1 MIQALTADEIT
12 HRRILKIAIPIL
24 LSNATVPILGAV
36 DTGVI
41 GQLGEVAP
49 IGAVGLGSI
58 IITTIYGLFGFLRM
72 GTSGLAS
79 QEKGKGDD
87 YELSM
92 IIFRSLMIGFVL
104 GVLVLIL
111 HFQLFY
117 LVMKIVPASPEV
129 ERLTEE
135 YVSIRIFSAPAAIA
149 TYGITGWLIAQERT
163 QSVLVLQ
170 LAMNGL
176 NVILDILFVLGLNY
190 GVEGVAYATLI
201 AEWFALF
208 LGLYLCR
215 EALWIKFWEEIH
227 RIFDRAKFNRMV
239 SVNSDILIRSLFLG
253 LALVSFLFLSSD
265 FGDITLAANQILLQF
280 LFFTAYALD
289 GFAFSS
295 ETLVG
300 QSIGAENKPAVRKS
314 SLLTSV
320 WGMITAVIV
329 ALVFALTGPM
339 IITIMTTEPM
349 VRIEAMNYLWWVVL
363 VPIIGGP
370 SWFLDGIFIG
380 ATKTREMRN
389 GMMISFF
396 FYVIALVIT
405 MPTMENAGLWLSL
418 YILFILRALT
428 LGLKYPSLERM
439 DS

>member
-1 MIQALTADEIT
+1 MVNFTADEIT

-41 GQLGEVAP
+41 GQLGEAAP

-129 ERLTEE
+129 ERLTED

-215 EALWIKFWEEIH
+215 EALWIKFWEKIH

>member
-1 MIQALTADEIT
+1 MENFTGSEIT
-12 HRRILKIAIPIL
+12 HRRVLKIAIPIM

-41 GQLGEVAP
+41 GQLGEAAP

-79 QEKGKGDD
+79 QERGKGDD
-87 YELSM
+87 CELSM
-92 IIFRSLMIGFVL
+92 IIFRSLMIGFAL
-104 GVLVLIL
+104 GILVLIL

-129 ERLTEE
+129 ERLTED

-208 LGLYLCR
+208 LGLYLCKK
-215 EALWIKFWEEIH
+215 ALWIKFWTEIH
-227 RIFDRAKFNRMV
+227 RIFDQAKFNRMV
-239 SVNSDILIRSLFLG
+239 TVNSDILIRSLFLG

-265 FGDITLAANQILLQF
+265 FGDISLAANQILLQF

-300 QSIGAENKPAVRKS
+300 QSIGAKNRPSVRKS
-314 SLLTSV
+314 SIITSA
-320 WGMITAVIV
+320 WGMVTAIIV

-349 VRIEAMNYLWWVVL
+349 VRTEAMNYLWWVVL

-405 MPTMENAGLWLSL
+405 IPTMENAGLWLSL

-428 LGLKYPSLERM
+428 LGLKYTSLERM

>member
-1 MIQALTADEIT
+1 MVNFTAGEIT

-41 GQLGEVAP
+41 GQLGEAAP

-92 IIFRSLMIGFVL
+92 IIFRSLIIGFVL

-111 HFQLFY
+111 HFQLFH

-176 NVILDILFVLGLNY
+176 NVMLDILFVLGLDY

-227 RIFDRAKFNRMV
+227 RIFDRAKINRMV
-239 SVNSDILIRSLFLG
+239 SVNTDILIRSLFLG

-300 QSIGAENKPAVRKS
+300 QSIGAENRPAVRKS
-314 SLLTSV
+314 SILTSI

-329 ALVFALTGPM
+329 SVVFALTGPM

-363 VPIIGGP
+363 VPIVGGP

-396 FYVIALVIT
+396 FYVIVLVIT
-405 MPTMENAGLWLSL
+405 MPTMGNAGLWLSL

>member
-1 MIQALTADEIT
+1 MVNFTAGEIT

-41 GQLGEVAP
+41 GQLGEAAP

-87 YELSM
+87 CELSM
-92 IIFRSLMIGFVL
+92 IIFRSLIIGFVL

-176 NVILDILFVLGLNY
+176 NVILDILFVLGLDY

-227 RIFDRAKFNRMV
+227 RIFDRAKINRMV

-300 QSIGAENKPAVRKS
+300 QSIGAENRPAVRKS
-314 SLLTSV
+314 SILTST

-329 ALVFALTGPM
+329 SVVFALTGPM

>member
-1 MIQALTADEIT
+1 MVNFTADEIT

-36 DTGVI
+36 DTGAI
-41 GQLGEVAP
+41 GLLGEAAP

-129 ERLTEE
+129 ERLTED

-215 EALWIKFWEEIH
+215 EALWIMFWEEIH

-300 QSIGAENKPAVRKS
+300 QSIGAENNPAVRKS

>member
-1 MIQALTADEIT
+1 MVNFTAGEIT

-41 GQLGEVAP
+41 GQLGEAAP

-92 IIFRSLMIGFVL
+92 IIFRSLIIGFVL

-176 NVILDILFVLGLNY
+176 NVMLDILFVLGLDY

-227 RIFDRAKFNRMV
+227 RIFERAKLNRMV
-239 SVNSDILIRSLFLG
+239 SVNTDILIRSLFLG

-300 QSIGAENKPAVRKS
+300 QSIGAENRPAVRKS
-314 SLLTSV
+314 SILTST

-329 ALVFALTGPM
+329 SVVFALTGPM

>member
-1 MIQALTADEIT
+1 MVNFAADEIT

-41 GQLGEVAP
+41 GQLGEAAP

-58 IITTIYGLFGFLRM
+58 ILTTIYGLFGFLRM
-72 GTSGLAS
+72 GTSGLDS
-79 QEKGKGDD
+79 QERGKGDD

-104 GVLVLIL
+104 GVLVLVL

-129 ERLTEE
+129 ERLTED

-170 LAMNGL
+170 LTMNGL

-215 EALWIKFWEEIH
+215 EALWIKFWAEIH

-300 QSIGAENKPAVRKS
+300 QSIGAENRPAVRKS
-314 SLLTSV
+314 SILTSA

-329 ALVFALTGPM
+329 SVVFALTGPM

-389 GMMISFF
+389 GMIISFF

-439 DS
+439 DN

>member
-1 MIQALTADEIT
+1 MVNFAADEIT

-41 GQLGEVAP
+41 GQLGEAAP

-79 QEKGKGDD
+79 QERGKGDD

-104 GVLVLIL
+104 GVLVLVL

-129 ERLTEE
+129 ERLTED

-170 LAMNGL
+170 LTMNGL

-215 EALWIKFWEEIH
+215 EALWIKFWAEIH

-300 QSIGAENKPAVRKS
+300 QSIGAENRPAVRKS
-314 SLLTSV
+314 SILTSA

-329 ALVFALTGPM
+329 SVVFALTGPM

-389 GMMISFF
+389 GMIISFF

-439 DS
+439 DN

>member
-1 MIQALTADEIT
+1 MVNFTADEIT

-41 GQLGEVAP
+41 GQLGEAAP

-117 LVMKIVPASPEV
+117 LVMKMVPASPEV

-176 NVILDILFVLGLNY
+176 NVILDILFVLGLDY

-215 EALWIKFWEEIH
+215 EALRIKFWEEIH

-314 SLLTSV
+314 SILTST

-329 ALVFALTGPM
+329 SVVFALTGPM

>member
-1 MIQALTADEIT
+1 MVNFTAGEIT

-41 GQLGEVAP
+41 GQLGEAAP

-92 IIFRSLMIGFVL
+92 IILRSLMIGFVL

-163 QSVLVLQ
+163 QSVLIMQ

-176 NVILDILFVLGLNY
+176 NVMLDILFVLGLDY

-300 QSIGAENKPAVRKS
+300 QSIGAENRPAVRKS
-314 SLLTSV
+314 SILTST
-320 WGMITAVIV
+320 WGMITAFIV
-329 ALVFALTGPM
+329 SVVFALTGPM
-339 IITIMTTEPM
+339 IITVMTTEPM

-396 FYVIALVIT
+396 FYVITLVIT
-405 MPTMENAGLWLSL
+405 MPTMGNAGLWLSL

>member
-1 MIQALTADEIT
+1 MVNFTAGEIT

-41 GQLGEVAP
+41 GQLGEAAP

-92 IIFRSLMIGFVL
+92 IIFRSLIIGFVL

-176 NVILDILFVLGLNY
+176 NVMLDILFVLGLDY

-227 RIFDRAKFNRMV
+227 RIFERAKLNRMV
-239 SVNSDILIRSLFLG
+239 SVNTDILIRSLFLG

-300 QSIGAENKPAVRKS
+300 QSIGAENRPAVRKS
-314 SLLTSV
+314 SILTST

-329 ALVFALTGPM
+329 SVVFALTGPM

-349 VRIEAMNYLWWVVL
+349 VRIEAMNFLWWVVL

>member
-1 MIQALTADEIT
+1 MVNFAADEIT

-41 GQLGEVAP
+41 GQLGEAAP

-129 ERLTEE
+129 EGLTEE

-215 EALWIKFWEEIH
+215 EALWIKFWAEIH

-314 SLLTSV
+314 SILTSA

-329 ALVFALTGPM
+329 SVVFALTGPM

-405 MPTMENAGLWLSL
+405 MPTMGNAGLWLSL

-428 LGLKYPSLERM
+428 LGLKYPNLERM

>member
-1 MIQALTADEIT
+1 MVNFTAGEIT

-41 GQLGEVAP
+41 GQLGEAAP

-92 IIFRSLMIGFVL
+92 IIFRSLIIGFVL

-117 LVMKIVPASPEV
+117 LVMKLVPASPEV

-176 NVILDILFVLGLNY
+176 NVMLDILFVLGLDY

-227 RIFDRAKFNRMV
+227 RIFERAKLNRMV
-239 SVNSDILIRSLFLG
+239 SVNTDILIRSLFLG

-300 QSIGAENKPAVRKS
+300 QSIGAENRPAVRKS
-314 SLLTSV
+314 SILTST

-329 ALVFALTGPM
+329 SVVFALTGPM

-363 VPIIGGP
+363 VPIVGGP

>member
-1 MIQALTADEIT
+1 MVNFTAYEIT

-41 GQLGEVAP
+41 GQLGEAAP

-163 QSVLVLQ
+163 QSVLILQ

-176 NVILDILFVLGLNY
+176 NVILDILFVLGLDY

-215 EALWIKFWEEIH
+215 EALWIKFWAEIH

-253 LALVSFLFLSSD
+253 LSLVSFLFLSSD

-300 QSIGAENKPAVRKS
+300 QSIGAENRPAVRKS
-314 SLLTSV
+314 SILTSA

-329 ALVFALTGPM
+329 SLVFALTGPM

-380 ATKTREMRN
+380 ATKTKEMRN

-439 DS
+439 GS

>member
-1 MIQALTADEIT
+1 MVNFAAGEIT

-41 GQLGEVAP
+41 GQLGEAAP

-79 QEKGKGDD
+79 QERGKGDD

-129 ERLTEE
+129 ERLTED

-163 QSVLVLQ
+163 QSVLILQ

-208 LGLYLCR
+208 LGLYLCKD
-215 EALWIKFWEEIH
+215 ALWIKFWEEIS

-300 QSIGAENKPAVRKS
+300 QSIGAENRPAVRKS
-314 SLLTSV
+314 SILTSV

-329 ALVFALTGPM
+329 SLVFALTGPM

-396 FYVIALVIT
+396 FYVIAMVIT
-405 MPTMENAGLWLSL
+405 LPRMENAGLWLSL

>member
-1 MIQALTADEIT
+1 MVNFAAGEIT

-41 GQLGEVAP
+41 GQLGEAAP

-79 QEKGKGDD
+79 QERGKGDD

-111 HFQLFY
+111 HFQLLY

-215 EALWIKFWEEIH
+215 GALWIKFWAEIH
-227 RIFDRAKFNRMV
+227 RIFDRTKFNKMV

-253 LALVSFLFLSSD
+253 LAFVSFLFLSSD

-300 QSIGAENKPAVRKS
+300 QSIGAENRPAVRKS
-314 SLLTSV
+314 SILTSA

-329 ALVFALTGPM
+329 SLVFALTGPM

-380 ATKTREMRN
+380 ATKTKEMRN
-389 GMMISFF
+389 GMIISFF

-405 MPTMENAGLWLSL
+405 IPTMGNAGLWLSL

-428 LGLKYPSLERM
+428 LGVKYPSLERM
-439 DS
+439 DN

>member
-1 MIQALTADEIT
+1 MVNFTAGEIT

-41 GQLGEVAP
+41 GQLGEAAP

-87 YELSM
+87 CELSM
-92 IIFRSLMIGFVL
+92 IIFRSLIIGFVL

-176 NVILDILFVLGLNY
+176 NVILDILFVLGLDY

-208 LGLYLCR
+208 WGLYLCR

-227 RIFDRAKFNRMV
+227 RIFDRAKINRMV

-300 QSIGAENKPAVRKS
+300 QSIGAENRPAVRKS
-314 SLLTSV
+314 SILTST

-329 ALVFALTGPM
+329 SVVFALTGPM

>member
-1 MIQALTADEIT
+1 MVNFAADEIT

-41 GQLGEVAP
+41 GQLGEAAP

-215 EALWIKFWEEIH
+215 EALWIKFWAEIH

-314 SLLTSV
+314 SILTSA

-380 ATKTREMRN
+380 ATKTKEMRN
-389 GMMISFF
+389 GMIISFF

-405 MPTMENAGLWLSL
+405 MPTMDNAGLWLSL

-439 DS
+439 DN

>member
-1 MIQALTADEIT
+1 MVNFTADEIT

-41 GQLGEVAP
+41 GQLGEAAP

-129 ERLTEE
+129 ERLTED

-215 EALWIKFWEEIH
+215 EALWIKFWEKIH

-428 LGLKYPSLERM
+428 LGLKYPNLERM